1 MWGKI
6 RQEAEINTSSEEN
19 IRHSSARFDPLLA
32 LPFSVQ
38 SEQAILMD
46 LNSVPG
52 SDSDTS
58 IPKIDD
64 DSGGEYVGL
73 QPLDNRDSTRSSPYK
88 NDQELADAF
97 IAACERYAKPF
108 AEKWRLPEDLE
119 KRKRQDECKMLK
131 IPLRVYAKQKNMP
144 PAELEIMELKEYTLF
159 DEHGKVYAHYNF
171 VVKDSDGTL
180 TLFFAEV
187 IVLGAKVGSWNLG
200 IPLVLNIWVA
210 TVMSAFHTLSG
221 KKNT

>member
-1 MWGKI
+1 MYISEDEFNKLRDAFVAASKRHMRPLTLPKEMEVLKGKRDVKI
-6 RQEAEINTSSEEN
+6 AKIALHAYAKQNNIPEAEINTSSEEN

-46 LNSVPG
+46 LNS
-52 SDSDTS
+52 
-58 IPKIDD
+58 
-64 DSGGEYVGL
+64 
-73 QPLDNRDSTRSSPYK
+73 PLDNRDSTRSSPYK

-131 IPLRVYAKQKNMP
+131 IPLRMYAKQKNMP
-144 PAELEIMELKEYTLF
+144 
-159 DEHGKVYAHYNF
+159 
-171 VVKDSDGTL
+171 
-180 TLFFAEV
+180 V
-187 IVLGAKVGSWNLG
+187 IVLGAKFGSWNLG

-210 TVMSAFHTLSG
+210 TVMSAFHT
-221 KKNT
+221 